1 MRAHAV
7 VAALVLGSVTVVP
20 AAAADPAVSRVVE
33 RTFSCEAGYVGGLH
47 RIDLSSAY
55 STTPGSTSLRVT
67 SAVTQDMHSA
77 ALGQLTSDG
86 FTVHRGLCSPARGA
100 VKLSTKGM
108 RGGLVPPLGSAAT
121 CETPSR
127 PLVRVRA
134 VFDGPV
140 LTQTTKPFGFPILS
154 VSGELE
160 QAALAI
166 GTRTGKTIAYLSV
179 TRAEKARLF
188 TLRTCKED

>member
-86 FTVHRGLCSPARGA
+86 FTVHRGLCSPARG
-100 VKLSTKGM
+100 
-108 RGGLVPPLGSAAT
+108 
-121 CETPSR
+121 PS
-127 PLVRVRA
+127 
-134 VFDGPV
+134 
-140 LTQTTKPFGFPILS
+140 S
-154 VSGELE
+154 
-160 QAALAI
+160 
-166 GTRTGKTIAYLSV
+166 
-179 TRAEKARLF
+179 
-188 TLRTCKED
+188 